1 MSLFT
6 VWNTSFESNNA
17 PFLFDRSYI
26 EIGMNEPIA
35 KAYNPKEF
43 ENRIYRRWETHGSFK
58 ADVHSAKKPF
68 TISLPP
74 PNATGQLHVG
84 HAVMLAIEDVLIRW
98 HRMLGDE
105 ALWVPGTDHAAIA
118 TENLVINMLQSEEG
132 IDDPRN
138 ALGREKLLERIARYV
153 QESRETIR
161 SQIRAMGASCD
172 WSRERYTMDP
182 QLNRCVNHI
191 FIRMFE
197 EGLIYRG
204 HRIVNWDHVLQT
216 TISDDEIEHETIS
229 ATLYYLRYGPFVIA
243 TSRPE
248 TKLGDTGVAV
258 HPADK
263 RYQRYLGKTIEV
275 EWPKGPIIQVKVF
288 ADERVDSDFGSGVIG
303 VTPGHSQV
311 DFQMSRTHDLNVVQ
325 VIGEDGKMLETAG
338 VYQGMT
344 VKECR
349 EAFVKDLEAYGLIEK
364 KESYDQPLSIC
375 YRSKQPIEPLPKE
388 QWFIDVNR
396 NVIEWKGRKQS
407 LKEILLDVVQSG
419 QIRIVPERFEDTYFH
434 WIENLQDWCISRQIW
449 WGHRIPIWYRGSEI
463 CPFLQTPEE
472 EGWFQDPDTLDTWFS
487 SALWTWSTLID
498 PEVAQNY
505 SFSFDEM
512 LEHSADFQKFHPTQV
527 METGYDIL
535 FFWVARMILMTVY
548 MIRDIPFETVYLHG
562 LVRTRDG
569 KKMSKSDPDTCIDP
583 LESIQMYGADA
594 LRIALISG
602 TAPGMDLRI
611 YPEKLE
617 SCRRFVNKIW
627 NAARFVLLTIPPETS
642 IAPPLDVRLPVSQW
656 ILHRLNEIL
665 VSIQKSLEN
674 FRLSDV
680 VENLR
685 TFLWGE
691 FCDWYLEMSK
701 KKHRTD
707 EDNQVLAYTY
717 TTLLKLLHPY
727 MPFVTEV
734 LWEEFNA
741 SELLIRCPW
750 PQPLEA
756 HHFPE
761 SANRISLVQQV
772 IIQIRTLRE
781 KAGIGLN
788 VKSSARIYSEKHAL
802 LFQEH
807 EAIIKQLA
815 RLENL
820 YIKPRK
826 PDLTHNSL
834 SSYFE
839 DTVVRI
845 EATVIDWQ
853 EEIEKLNK
861 KLRKEEKFLL
871 QSRKKLEND
880 QFLKKAPEHVISQL
894 RDKVDSKAK
903 LISALEQQILK
914 FENRN

>member
-1 MSLFT
+1 
-6 VWNTSFESNNA
+6 
-17 PFLFDRSYI
+17 
-26 EIGMNEPIA
+26 MNKPIA
-35 KAYNPKEF
+35 KAYNPKDF
-43 ENRIYRRWETHGSFK
+43 ENRIYQKWEKYGAFK

-84 HAVMLAIEDVLIRW
+84 HAVGLAIEDVLIRW

-118 TENLVINMLQSEEG
+118 TENLVINMLQTEEG
-132 IDDPRN
+132 INDPRK
-138 ALGREKLLERIARYV
+138 ALGREKLLARIAQYV
-153 QESRETIR
+153 QDSRETIR
-161 SQIRAMGASCD
+161 SQIRVMGASCD

-204 HRIVNWDHVLQT
+204 FRIVNWDHVLQT
-216 TISDDEIEHETIS
+216 TISDDEIEYKTVP
-229 ATLYYLRYGPFVIA
+229 ATLYHIKYGPFVIA

-248 TKLGDTGVAV
+248 TKLGDTGVAI
-258 HPADK
+258 HPTDE
-263 RYQRYLGKTIEV
+263 RYQKYLGQTIEV
-275 EWPKGPIIQVKVF
+275 EWPKGPVIRVKVF
-288 ADERVDSDFGSGVIG
+288 ADEKVDPEFGSGVIG
-303 VTPGHSQV
+303 ITPGHSQV
-311 DFQMSRTHDLNVVQ
+311 DFQMSRIHDLAVVQ

-338 VYQGMT
+338 PYQGMT
-344 VKECR
+344 VRECR
-349 EAFVKDLEAYGLIEK
+349 ETFVNDLETYDLIAK

-388 QWFIDVNR
+388 QWFIDVNKC
-396 NVIEWKGRKQS
+396 VIEWKGKKQS
-407 LKEILLDVVQSG
+407 LKEILLNVVQSG
-419 QIRIVPERFEDTYFH
+419 QIRIVPQRFENTYFH

-449 WGHRIPIWYRGSEI
+449 WGHRIPIWYRDSEMR
-463 CPFLQTPEE
+463 PFLQIPKED
-472 EGWFQDPDTLDTWFS
+472 GWLQDPDTLDTWFS

-498 PEVAQNY
+498 PEIAQNY
-505 SFSFDEM
+505 SYSFEEM
-512 LEHSADFQKFHPTQV
+512 LQHSADFQKFHPTQV

-569 KKMSKSDPDTCIDP
+569 KKMSKSDPASCIDP
-583 LESIQMYGADA
+583 LESIESYGADA

-627 NAARFVLLTIPPETS
+627 NAARFVLLSIPPETS
-642 IAPPLDVRLPVSQW
+642 IEPPLDVKWSVSQW
-656 ILHRLNEIL
+656 ILHQLDELL
-665 VSIQKSLEN
+665 VSVQKSLES

-680 VENLR
+680 IENLR
-685 TFLWGE
+685 TFLWGD

-701 KKHRTD
+701 KDQRTD

-727 MPFVTEV
+727 MPFVTEA
-734 LWEEFNA
+734 LWEEFNT
-741 SELLIRCPW
+741 SQLLIRSQW
-750 PQPLEA
+750 PLSMDA
-756 HHFPE
+756 YHFPD
-761 SANRISLVQQV
+761 SVRQITLVQQV
-772 IIQIRTLRE
+772 IIQIRVLRE
-781 KAGIGLN
+781 KANLGLN
-788 VKSSARIYSEKHAL
+788 VKSSARINSEKHAL
-802 LFQEH
+802 LYAEH
-807 EAIIKQLA
+807 AAMIKQLA
-815 RLENL
+815 RLEEL
-820 YIKPRK
+820 YIEPHKPE
-826 PDLTHNSL
+826 LTHDSL

-839 DTVVRI
+839 DTVVQI
-845 EATVIDWQ
+845 EASAVDWQ

-861 KLRKEEKFLL
+861 KLQKEENFLL
-871 QSRKKLEND
+871 QSRKKLQND
-880 QFLKKAPEHVISQL
+880 LFLTKAPEHIVAQL
-894 RDKVDSKAK
+894 RDKVDSKEK
-903 LISALEQQILK
+903 LISVLEQQISEL
-914 FENRN
+914 ENRN

>member
-1 MSLFT
+1 
-6 VWNTSFESNNA
+6 
-17 PFLFDRSYI
+17 
-26 EIGMNEPIA
+26 MNEPIA
-35 KAYNPKEF
+35 SAYNPKEF
-43 ENRIYRRWETHGSFK
+43 EDRIYRRWERHGSFK

-138 ALGREKLLERIARYV
+138 ALGREKLLERIAQYV

-248 TKLGDTGVAV
+248 TKLADTGVAV

-263 RYQRYLGKTIEV
+263 RYQQYLGRTIEV
-275 EWPKGPIIQVKVF
+275 EWPKGPVIQVKVF
-288 ADERVDSDFGSGVIG
+288 ADERVDTDFGSGVIG

-349 EAFVKDLEAYGLIEK
+349 EAFIKDLEAHGLIEK

-396 NVIEWKGRKQS
+396 NVIEWKGKKQS

-419 QIRIVPERFEDTYFH
+419 QIRIVPERFEDTYYH

-472 EGWFQDPDTLDTWFS
+472 DGWFQDPDTLDTWFS

-498 PEVAQNY
+498 PEAAQND

-583 LESIQMYGADA
+583 LESIDMYGADA

-627 NAARFVLLTIPPETS
+627 NAARFVLLTIPPETP
-642 IAPPLDVRLPVSQW
+642 IEPPLDVRLPVSQW

-665 VSIQKSLEN
+665 VSVQKSLEN

-680 VENLR
+680 IENLR
-685 TFLWGE
+685 TFLWRE

-701 KKHRTD
+701 NKQRTD

-727 MPFVTEV
+727 MPFVTEA

-772 IIQIRTLRE
+772 IVQIRTLRE
-781 KAGIGLN
+781 QAGIGLN
-788 VKSSARIYSEKHAL
+788 VKSSARIYSEKHAS

-820 YIKPRK
+820 YVEPRK
-826 PDLTHNSL
+826 PDLSHNSL

-845 EATVIDWQ
+845 EASVIDWQ

-871 QSRKKLEND
+871 QSRKKLKND

-903 LISALEQQILK
+903 LIGALEQQILK